1 MSEVPLH
8 VIHLDQDDP
17 RKCTARRLGSHGL
30 AKLHF
35 DVRNSPKRG
44 FLLDPT
50 ATVVLGPED
59 KRMIDLGGSIVAL
72 DCSWKKVGESLT
84 LLNQQ
89 TMVEPRS
96 LPTLLASN
104 PVSWGKSGRLSTAEA
119 LAASLYLMGRNE
131 QAIRVLNPFPFGEQ
145 FMELNK
151 EPLNAYIGAL
161 SREELTG
168 LQWEFF
174 DSGRS
179 ADH

>member
-1 MSEVPLH
+1 ML
-8 VIHLDQDDP
+8 
-17 RKCTARRLGSHGL
+17 
-30 AKLHF
+30 
-35 DVRNSPKRG
+35 
-44 FLLDPT
+44 
-50 ATVVLGPED
+50 
-59 KRMIDLGGSIVAL
+59 
-72 DCSWKKVGESLT
+72 
-84 LLNQQ
+84 
-89 TMVEPRS
+89 EPRS